1 MHPAS
6 QGQNDKIEGS
16 YTFIIYNEKL
26 RIKMV
31 DVSKYKELFINES
44 REHLQ
49 CISRNLLTLEKEPEN
64 TAAINETFRSV
75 HTLKGMA
82 ATMGCPDMEELS
94 HEMENV
100 LAVLRKGGKIEKGT
114 ETVDVLL
121 ECLCGLETFV
131 EDVASGK
138 TVERDFTALYK
149 KLDYILPEKKGG
161 VEVSTVRAE
170 EKREREEAGREERV
184 GPTIRIGIEKIQ
196 ALQNLAEELS
206 IAKTRLLQIASKHAS
221 PELNEIT
228 ATTHRLTS
236 ELLDR
241 VMEMR
246 MFPVAYIF
254 DRFPRTVRDLSM
266 KTGKE
271 VDFEVSGKEI
281 ELDRLVLDEI
291 NDAVMHLLRNAVDHG
306 IEKPGDRKK
315 AGKKDTGKVILSA
328 MREGNYVVVS
338 VADDGRG
345 MDMEEIKKIA
355 VERKIITGEEASRM
369 NDGDV
374 YELLGAPG
382 LSTTKKITDV
392 SGRGVGFDVVKSKIK
407 SLGGSV
413 RISTEKGRGT
423 NVELRLPL
431 TTAII
436 QSLLVGVEKEKYAI
450 PLDSVREIVAVGEED
465 LKTVEGKETFGYREQ
480 VLPLLRLKS
489 IFEVPGNKDKDRIG
503 PVVVVERDEKLFGI
517 MVDALIGQQETV
529 VKPLEGMLKGR
540 KEFAGATIL
549 GDGSVALILDVG
561 GLV

>member
-1 MHPAS
+1 MA
-6 QGQNDKIEGS
+6 
-16 YTFIIYNEKL
+16 
-26 RIKMV
+26 V

-49 CISRNLLTLEKEPEN
+49 SISRNLLTLEKEPEN
-64 TAAINETFRSV
+64 TDALNETFRAV
-75 HTLKGMA
+75 HTLKSMA
-82 ATMGCPDMEELS
+82 ATMGYPDMENLS

-100 LAVLRKGGKIEKGT
+100 LDVLRKGGKIEKGT
-114 ETVDVLL
+114 VDVLL
-121 ECLCGLETFV
+121 ECLDGLETLV

-138 TVERDFTALYK
+138 TVKRDLTALYK
-149 KLDYILPEKKGG
+149 KLDYILPKKEG
-161 VEVSTVRAE
+161 VEVSTVAAE
-170 EKREREEAGREERV
+170 EKREREEAGGERV
-184 GPTIRIGIEKIQ
+184 GPAIRIGIEKIQ

-206 IAKTRLLQIASKHAS
+206 IAKMRLLQIASKHAI

-228 ATTHRLTS
+228 ATTHRLIS

-254 DRFPRTVRDLSM
+254 DRFPRTVRDLSR

-271 VDFEVSGKEI
+271 VDFIVSGKEI

-374 YELLGAPG
+374 YELLGAPR

-413 RISTEKGRGT
+413 RISSEKGMGT

-436 QSLLVGVEKEKYAI
+436 QSLLVGVEKEIYAI

-465 LKTVEGKETFGYREQ
+465 LKSVEGKEIFSYREQ
-480 VLPLLRLKS
+480 VLPLRRLKN
-489 IFEVPGNKDKDRIG
+489 IFDVPGIKDKDRIG
-503 PVVVVERDEKLFGI
+503 PVVVVERDEKFFGI
-517 MVDALIGQQETV
+517 MVDTLIGQQETV
-529 VKPLEGMLKGR
+529 VKPLEGMLKGK

-549 GDGSVALILDVG
+549 GDGSVAFILDVG

>member
-1 MHPAS
+1 MA
-6 QGQNDKIEGS
+6 
-16 YTFIIYNEKL
+16 
-26 RIKMV
+26 V

-49 CISRNLLTLEKEPEN
+49 SISRNLLTLEKEPEN
-64 TAAINETFRSV
+64 TDALNETFRAV
-75 HTLKGMA
+75 HTLKSMA
-82 ATMGCPDMEELS
+82 ATMGYPDMENLS

-100 LAVLRKGGKIEKGT
+100 LEVLRKGGKIEKGT
-114 ETVDVLL
+114 VDVLL
-121 ECLCGLETFV
+121 ECLDGLETLV

-138 TVERDFTALYK
+138 TVKRDLTALYK
-149 KLDYILPEKKGG
+149 KLDYILPKKEG
-161 VEVSTVRAE
+161 VEVSTVAAE
-170 EKREREEAGREERV
+170 EKREREEAGRERV
-184 GPTIRIGIEKIQ
+184 GPAIRIGIEKIQ

-206 IAKTRLLQIASKHAS
+206 IAKMRLLQIASKHAI

-246 MFPVAYIF
+246 MFPIAYIF
-254 DRFPRTVRDLSM
+254 NSFPRTVRDLSM

-271 VDFEVSGKEI
+271 VDFFVSGKEI

-338 VADDGRG
+338 VEDDGRG

-413 RISTEKGRGT
+413 RISSEKGMGT

-436 QSLLVGVEKEKYAI
+436 QSLLVGVEKEIYAI
-450 PLDSVREIVAVGEED
+450 PLDSVREIVAVGEEN
-465 LKTVEGKETFGYREQ
+465 LKTVEGKEIFSYREQ
-480 VLPLLRLKS
+480 VLPLLRLKN
-489 IFEVPGNKDKDRIG
+489 IFDVPGIKDKDRIG
-503 PVVVVERDEKLFGI
+503 PVVVVERDEKFFGI
-517 MVDALIGQQETV
+517 MVDTLIGQQETV
-529 VKPLEGMLKGR
+529 VKPLEGMLKGK

-549 GDGSVALILDVG
+549 GDGSVAFILDVG

>member
-1 MHPAS
+1 
-6 QGQNDKIEGS
+6 
-16 YTFIIYNEKL
+16 
-26 RIKMV
+26 MV

-49 CISRNLLTLEKEPEN
+49 SISRNLLTLEKEPEN
-64 TAAINETFRSV
+64 TDAINETFRSV

-94 HEMENV
+94 LEMENV
-100 LAVLRKGGKIEKGT
+100 LDVLRKAGKIEKGT

-121 ECLCGLETFV
+121 GCLDGLETLV

-138 TVERDFTALYK
+138 MVERDLTALYK
-149 KLDYILPEKKGG
+149 KLDYILPTKEG
-161 VEVSTVRAE
+161 VEVPVAPVRAE
-170 EKREREEAGREERV
+170 EKREREEAGRERV
-184 GPTIRIGIEKIQ
+184 GPTIRISIEKIQ
-196 ALQNLAEELS
+196 ALQNLVEELS
-206 IAKTRLLQIASKHAS
+206 IAKTRLLQIASKHAI

-306 IEKPGDRKK
+306 IEKPGEREK

-328 MREGNYVVVS
+328 RREGNYVVIS
-338 VADDGRG
+338 VEDDGRG
-345 MDMEEIKKIA
+345 LDIEKIKKIA
-355 VERKIITGEEASRM
+355 VERKIITSEEASRM
-369 NDGDV
+369 RDGDV

-436 QSLLVGVEKEKYAI
+436 QSLLVGVEEEKYAI
-450 PLDSVREIVAVGEED
+450 PLDSVREIVAVGEKD

-480 VLPLLRLKS
+480 VLPLLRLKNVLN
-489 IFEVPGNKDKDRIG
+489 VPGNKDKDRFG

-517 MVDALIGQQETV
+517 MVDTLLGQQETV

-549 GDGSVALILDVG
+549 GDGSVVLILDVG

>member
-1 MHPAS
+1 
-6 QGQNDKIEGS
+6 
-16 YTFIIYNEKL
+16 
-26 RIKMV
+26 MV

-49 CISRNLLTLEKEPEN
+49 CISINLLTLEKEPEN
-64 TAAINETFRSV
+64 TNALNETFRSV

-138 TVERDFTALYK
+138 MVERDFTALYK

-196 ALQNLAEELS
+196 ALQNLVEELS
-206 IAKTRLLQIASKHAS
+206 IAKMKLLQIASKHAI

-254 DRFPRTVRDLSM
+254 DRFSRTVRDLSM

-306 IEKPGDRKK
+306 IEKPGDREK

-328 MREGNYVVVS
+328 RREGNYVVIS
-338 VADDGRG
+338 VEDDGRG
-345 MDMEEIKKIA
+345 MDVEEIKKIA
-355 VERKIITGEEASRM
+355 VERKIITREEASRM

-436 QSLLVGVEKEKYAI
+436 QSLLVGVEEERYAI
-450 PLDSVREIVAVGEED
+450 PLDSVREIVAVGEKD
-465 LKTVEGKETFGYREQ
+465 LKSVEGKEIFSYREQ

-489 IFEVPGNKDKDRIG
+489 IFDVPGNKDKDRFG

-517 MVDALIGQQETV
+517 MVDTLLGQQETV

-549 GDGSVALILDVG
+549 GDGSVAFILDVG
-561 GLV
+561 GLI

>member
-1 MHPAS
+1 
-6 QGQNDKIEGS
+6 
-16 YTFIIYNEKL
+16 
-26 RIKMV
+26 MV

-64 TAAINETFRSV
+64 AAAINETFRSV
-75 HTLKGMA
+75 HTLKGIA
-82 ATMGCPDMEELS
+82 AMRVYPEMENLS

-100 LAVLRKGGKIEKGT
+100 LDMLRKGGKIEKGT

-121 ECLCGLETFV
+121 GCLDGLETLV

-149 KLDYILPEKKGG
+149 KLDYILPTKEG
-161 VEVSTVRAE
+161 VEVSISPVRAE
-170 EKREREEAGREERV
+170 EKREREEAGREEKV

-196 ALQNLAEELS
+196 ALQNIAEELS
-206 IAKTRLLQIASKHAS
+206 IAKMRLFQIASKHAI
-221 PELNEIT
+221 PELDDIT

-241 VMEMR
+241 VTEMR
-246 MFPVAYIF
+246 MFPAAYIF
-254 DRFPRTVRDLSM
+254 DRFPRTVRDLSG

-271 VDFEVSGKEI
+271 VDFIVSGREI

-306 IEKPGDRKK
+306 IEKPGEREK
-315 AGKKDTGKVILSA
+315 AGKKGTGKVILSA
-328 MREGNYVVVS
+328 RRERNNVVIS
-338 VADDGRG
+338 VEDDGRG
-345 MDMEEIKKIA
+345 LDIEKIKKIA
-355 VERKIITGEEASRM
+355 VERKIITSEEASRM
-369 NDGDV
+369 SDGDV

-407 SLGGSV
+407 SLGGSIK
-413 RISTEKGRGT
+413 ISTEKGRGT

-431 TTAII
+431 TAAII
-436 QSLLVGVEKEKYAI
+436 QSLLVGVEKEIYAI
-450 PLDSVREIVAVGEED
+450 PLDSVREIVAVDEKD
-465 LKTVEGKETFGYREQ
+465 LKSVEGKETFGYREQ
-480 VLPLLRLKS
+480 VLPLLRLKN
-489 IFEVPGNKDKDRIG
+489 IFEVPGNKDKDRFG

-517 MVDALIGQQETV
+517 MVDALLGQQETV